1 VIPAAVRSD
10 PAPFLERCFLFD
22 ALEASYEIEAEGS
35 VPSWLRGSYYVNGPA
50 RFTRGQFRY
59 RHWLDGDG
67 MVCALH
73 FDAAGIR
80 FVNRFVRTTKLV
92 DEEASGRPLYRG
104 FGTAFPGDRLRH
116 GLMLEPP
123 VNVSVYPFAGTLLA
137 FGEQSLPVAMDPLTL
152 ETIGE
157 YDFHGRLNE
166 VSPFAAHAKFD
177 PATGQMVN
185 FGIAYGAS
193 SPSLTIYEFDAHGH
207 LLHRGRHVLDMAHS
221 NHDFGLSS
229 RHVVFFLNPLMIDV
243 ARLLSGTSLIDA
255 FSWKPE
261 TRARIFIAPR
271 GGGKDAAFSIEV
283 SAGCCLHQINTFED
297 GDELVVDVL
306 EMDAPIYPQYQ
317 PIPDLFS
324 SAPLGRPV
332 RYRVDLRSR
341 TVIGRTAMPYDRTPD
356 FPSVDPRLSGA
367 RYDEFWMLGISAAG
381 TPGRKFFD
389 QIVRAS
395 WREQDVVD
403 THQLAPGHYFGG
415 EPIVMFNPED
425 DQDAVVIVQHLDAE
439 ACTAAFELYDAF
451 ALLRGP
457 VARLPLR
464 HRIHPGFHASFLRR
478 DA

>member
-1 VIPAAVRSD
+1 MMPAAVRSD

-22 ALEASYEIEAEGS
+22 AVEAAYSIVPEGD
-35 VPSWLRGSYYVNGPA
+35 VPAWLRGSYYVNGPA
-50 RFTRGQFRY
+50 RFSRGEFRY

-67 MVCALH
+67 MVCTLH
-73 FDAAGIR
+73 FDANGVH
-80 FVNRFVRTTKLV
+80 FVNRFVRTTKRA
-92 DEEASGRPLYRG
+92 DEEAAGRPLYRG

-157 YDFHGRLNE
+157 YDVHGRLNE
-166 VSPFAAHAKFD
+166 VSPFSAHAKFD
-177 PATGQMVN
+177 PATGHMVN

-193 SPSLTIYEFDAHGH
+193 SPSLTIYEFDALGH
-207 LLHRGRHVLDMAHS
+207 LLQRRRHVLEMPHS
-221 NHDFGLSS
+221 NHDFGLSR
-229 RHVVFFLNPLMIDV
+229 RHVVFFLNPLVIDV

-261 TRARIFIAPR
+261 ARARIFIAPR
-271 GGGKDAAFSIEV
+271 GGTRDAAFSIEV
-283 SAGCCLHQINTFED
+283 SAGCCLHQINTFEH

-317 PIPDLFS
+317 PIPDLFAT
-324 SAPLGRPV
+324 APLGRPM
-332 RYRVDLRSR
+332 RYRIDLRTRSVVDR
-341 TVIGRTAMPYDRTPD
+341 MAMPYDRTPD
-356 FPSVDPRLSGA
+356 FPSVDPRLSGE

-395 WREQDVVD
+395 WREQDVID
-403 THQLAPGHYFGG
+403 RHQLAPGHYVGG
-415 EPIVMFNPED
+415 EPIVMFNPHD
-425 DQDAVVIVQHLDAE
+425 DEDAVVIVQHLDAE
-439 ACTAAFELYDAF
+439 AGTAAFELYDAF
-451 ALLRGP
+451 ALSRGP
-457 VARLPLR
+457 MARLPLR